1 MYKYR
6 PKWLANDEKW
16 KIQHWL
22 KRPKAVPQKRKL
34 GPKYKWFKI
43 SYLDFF
49 FENIIAG
56 IQQLNIHPHVPVD
69 TIRVFFFYNS
79 DILAKSLK
87 AKTITSEKDDLF
99 HNTVRSKTSLI
110 LRASTHLTLK
120 IGCSLS
126 TAKSL
131 SDFTNFQQTCFCLV
145 LEKVFVLYICGCPI
159 TAFSRH
165 F

>member
-1 MYKYR
+1 MIQNLILGIFFRKYYCG
-6 PKWLANDEKW
+6 
-16 KIQHWL
+16 HTT
-22 KRPKAVPQKRKL
+22 V
-34 GPKYKWFKI
+34 KY
-43 SYLDFF
+43 SSTRSRGHHQSFF
-49 FENIIAG
+49 FII
-56 IQQLNIHPHVPVD
+56 
-69 TIRVFFFYNS
+69 S